1 MNTTNMQQKSPWTD
15 LLFLIMMTF
24 VCVFAVSLV
33 FLGMGYVLFGDIDF
47 FAEFSGAGQA
57 QNYYTY
63 MALGVSSAAT
73 FIAPAYI
80 FQRRNNEEDLFP
92 RQNLTDW
99 KTYALSIL
107 FLFAFAP
114 CMSLIADWNAH
125 MQFSES
131 WSNLQEWMRMK
142 EDEMALLTERIVM
155 TTAWDKLLLNI
166 VVIAVLPAI
175 GEELFFRG
183 ALQQIGTRIF
193 KNEYIAVWVV
203 ALIFSAIH
211 IQFYGFFPR
220 LLLGVFFGYLVIW
233 TRNIWTAV
241 FAHFVNNSMVVILAF
256 YYATQG
262 KSYAALMESDSYP
275 IIVYLASF
283 IFSIIIAFIFY
294 QYIRRIN
301 LYGKRVD

>member
-166 VVIAVLPAI
+166 AVIAVLPAI

>member
-1 MNTTNMQQKSPWTD
+1 MQQRSPWTD
-15 LLFLIMMTF
+15 LLFLIMVMF
-24 VCVFAVSLV
+24 VCVFAVSLIFV
-33 FLGMGYVLFGDIDF
+33 GMGYILFGNIDF
-47 FAEFSGAGQA
+47 FTDLPTAGQA

-63 MALGVSSAAT
+63 MVLGVSSAAT

-80 FQRRNNEEDLFP
+80 FQRRNNEKGLFL

-99 KTYALSIL
+99 KTYAFSIL
-107 FLFAFAP
+107 FLVAFAP
-114 CMSLIADWNAH
+114 CMSLIADWNAQ

-131 WSNLQEWMRMK
+131 WNDLQEWMRIK
-142 EDEMALLTERIVM
+142 EDEMAVLTESIVM

-166 VVIAVLPAI
+166 VVIAVLPGI

-203 ALIFSAIH
+203 AIIFSAIH
-211 IQFYGFFPR
+211 LQFYGFFPR

-241 FAHFVNNSMVVILAF
+241 IAHFVNNSMVVILAF

-262 KSYAALMESDSYP
+262 KSYAELMESDSYP
-275 IIVYLASF
+275 IIVYLGSF
-283 IFSIIIAFIFY
+283 VFSIIIAFIFY
-294 QYIRRIN
+294 QYTTRIK

>member
-1 MNTTNMQQKSPWTD
+1 MNTSNMQQRNPWTD
-15 LLFLIMMTF
+15 LFFLIMVMF
-24 VCVFAVSLV
+24 VCVFAVSLIFV
-33 FLGMGYVLFGDIDF
+33 GMGYILFGNIDF
-47 FAEFSGAGQA
+47 FTDLPTAGQA

-63 MALGVSSAAT
+63 MVLGVSSAAT

-80 FQRRNNEEDLFP
+80 FQRRNNEKGLFL

-99 KTYALSIL
+99 KTYAFSIL
-107 FLFAFAP
+107 FLVAFAP
-114 CMSLIADWNAH
+114 CMSLIADWNAQ

-131 WSNLQEWMRMK
+131 WNDLQEWMRIK
-142 EDEMALLTERIVM
+142 EDEMAVLTESIVM

-166 VVIAVLPAI
+166 VVIAVLPGI

-203 ALIFSAIH
+203 AIIFSAIH
-211 IQFYGFFPR
+211 LQFYGFFPR

-241 FAHFVNNSMVVILAF
+241 IAHFVNNSMVVILAF

-262 KSYAALMESDSYP
+262 KSYAELMESDSYP
-275 IIVYLASF
+275 IIVYLGSF
-283 IFSIIIAFIFY
+283 VFSIIIAFIFY
-294 QYIRRIN
+294 QYTTRIK

>member
-1 MNTTNMQQKSPWTD
+1 
-15 LLFLIMMTF
+15 
-24 VCVFAVSLV
+24 CVFAVSLV

-63 MALGVSSAAT
+63 MGLGVSSAAT

>member
-1 MNTTNMQQKSPWTD
+1 MQQRNPWTD
-15 LLFLIMMTF
+15 LFFLIMVMF
-24 VCVFAVSLV
+24 VCVFAVSLIFV
-33 FLGMGYVLFGDIDF
+33 GMGYILFGNIDF
-47 FAEFSGAGQA
+47 FTDLPTAGQA

-63 MALGVSSAAT
+63 MVLGVSSAAT

-80 FQRRNNEEDLFP
+80 FQRRNNEKGLFL

-99 KTYALSIL
+99 KTYAFSIL
-107 FLFAFAP
+107 FLVAFAP
-114 CMSLIADWNAH
+114 CMSLIADWNAQ

-131 WSNLQEWMRMK
+131 WNDLQEWMRIK
-142 EDEMALLTERIVM
+142 EDEMAVLTESIVM

-166 VVIAVLPAI
+166 VVIAVLPGI

-203 ALIFSAIH
+203 AIIFSAIH
-211 IQFYGFFPR
+211 LQFYGFFPR

-241 FAHFVNNSMVVILAF
+241 IAHFVNNSMVVILAF

-262 KSYAALMESDSYP
+262 KSYAELMESDSYP
-275 IIVYLASF
+275 IIVYLGSF
-283 IFSIIIAFIFY
+283 VFSIIIAFIFY
-294 QYIRRIN
+294 QYTTRIK